1 MNQFTK
7 QLELGPGPF
16 FMGAEPKYCDFAIYH
31 HFANIRLCKSDAL
44 DGSPSVVKFMEAF
57 ENLPGIK
64 EYFSMRP
71 TLTGIGEKPMLV
83 YPDGKEMSPGMKT
96 EGEDPE
102 LYKRVYTFG
111 QNL

>member
-1 MNQFTK
+1 
-7 QLELGPGPF
+7 
-16 FMGAEPKYCDFAIYH
+16 
-31 HFANIRLCKSDAL
+31 
-44 DGSPSVVKFMEAF
+44 MEAF